1 MQNMSLVFLQEGVH
15 IDVVEQRRTR
25 PVTTRDIAEALS
37 VNQST
42 ISRAL
47 RNDPKVSAGMR
58 DKVLRCAE
66 KLGYKPNPFVA
77 AFTAQVRS
85 YRRSPQGAVL
95 GLLDCHDP
103 KQQVN
108 LQYQHGVRRRAAEHG
123 FATEVFHLHALDY
136 SLKRLNTILW
146 TRSILGFLVLPVP
159 LGFDLTDLD
168 FSHLASATVDPT
180 LHDPS
185 LHRAESNY
193 FQGIQLALE
202 ELERRGYRKAAFCT
216 TRMEQNLL
224 GHDWLGG
231 FTAWQAM
238 RDENLRMAAYI
249 GENWDEKPFRKW
261 LKENKP
267 DAIVTNTPL
276 FFSFATGAG
285 FIPPGVAHVTLCAG
299 GDAPGMAGVCQN
311 QENVGAAAVD
321 IIVAQIHRNDYGLPK
336 LRKTILIDSS
346 WLDGDSAPGKPTRLL
361 PRRGT

>member
-1 MQNMSLVFLQEGVH
+1 MPNMSLVFLREDVH
-15 IDVVEQRRTR
+15 IDAMEQSQTR

-47 RNDPKVSAGMR
+47 RNDPKVSASMR
-58 DKVLRCAE
+58 EKVLRCAE

-77 AFTAQVRS
+77 AFTAQVRG

-95 GLLDCHDP
+95 GLLDCHKP
-103 KQQVN
+103 NAGVN
-108 LQYQHGVRRRAAEHG
+108 LQYQHGAMRRAAEHG
-123 FATEVFHLHALDY
+123 FAAEVFHLHALDY
-136 SLKRLNTILW
+136 SLKRLNKILW
-146 TRSILGFLVLPVP
+146 TRSIFGLLVLPVP
-159 LGFDLTDLD
+159 LGFDLTEFD
-168 FSHLASATVDPT
+168 FSRLASATVDST

-193 FQGIQLALE
+193 FQGMQLALE

-231 FTAWQAM
+231 FTAWQAL
-238 RDENLRMAAYI
+238 RDETLRMSPYI
-249 GENWDEKPFRKW
+249 GENWEEKPFRKW

-267 DAIVTNTPL
+267 DAIVTNTPI
-276 FFSFATGAG
+276 FWSFATGAG
-285 FIPPGVAHVTLCAG
+285 FAPPQVAHVTLCAG
-299 GDAPGMAGVCQN
+299 DDAPGMAGVCQN
-311 QENVGAAAVD
+311 RHNVGAAAVD

-346 WLDGDSAPGKPTRLL
+346 WLDGDSAPRKPTRLS
-361 PRRGT
+361 PRRAT

>member
-1 MQNMSLVFLQEGVH
+1 VSLVIPKKDVH
-15 IDVVEQRRTR
+15 IDAMEQKQNRQ
-25 PVTTRDIAEALS
+25 VTTRDIAEALS

-47 RNDPKVSAGMR
+47 RNDPKVSESMR
-58 DKVLRCAE
+58 EKVRRCAE

-77 AFTAQVRS
+77 AFTAQVRG

-95 GLLDCHDP
+95 GLLEAHKP
-103 KQQVN
+103 SEQLN
-108 LQYQHGVRRRAAEHG
+108 LQYQNGARRRAAEHG
-123 FATEVFHLHALDY
+123 FTAEVFHLHALDY
-136 SLKRLNTILW
+136 SLKRLKKILW
-146 TRSILGFLVLPVP
+146 TRSIFGLLVLPVP
-159 LGFDLTDLD
+159 LGFDLTGFD
-168 FSHLASATVDPT
+168 FSRLASATVDPT
-180 LHDPS
+180 LHNPS

-193 FQGIQLALE
+193 FQGMQLALE
-202 ELERRGYRKAAFCT
+202 ELERRGYWKAAFCT

-238 RDENLRMAAYI
+238 RDENLRMSAYI
-249 GENWDEKPFRKW
+249 GENWEEKPFRKW

-276 FFSFATGAG
+276 FFSFASRAG
-285 FIPPGVAHVTLCAG
+285 FFPPKVAHVSLAAG
-299 GDAPGMAGVCQN
+299 DDAPGMAGVCQN

-346 WLDGDSAPGKPTRLL
+346 WLDGDSAPGKPTRLS
-361 PRRGT
+361 PRRAT